1 MAKECFEN
9 RLKCQHCNC
18 LHAGGCDVINETE
31 SPAECLY
38 VLDFCADYQIKLPH

>member
-38 VLDFCADYQIKLPH
+38 VLDFCADYQVVLRS